1 MLLGLSNEF
10 WFPSISILEKI
21 IRPVIV
27 YAFLI
32 VAFRIFGKRQLGQ
45 LSPSDLIVLL
55 IIANI
60 VQNAMIGPDNSLMGG
75 LIGGATIFLL
85 NYALAKLV
93 FKFPRLARLIEGD
106 STTLV
111 ENGKLLTKNLE
122 REMMTRDDL
131 KHQLRRHEIDL
142 DRDLAT
148 LERVELDS
156 EGQILVTR
164 KERFE
169 RN

>member
-1 MLLGLSNEF
+1 MLLGLSDEF

-60 VQNAMIGPDNSLMGG
+60 VQNAMIGPDNSLTGG
-75 LIGGATIFLL
+75 LIGGATIFVL
-85 NYALAKLV
+85 NYVLAKLA
-93 FKFPRLARLIEGD
+93 FRFPRLARLIEGD

-122 REMMTRDDL
+122 REMMTREDL

-142 DRDLAT
+142 DRDLPT
-148 LERVELDS
+148 LERVEVDS

-164 KERFE
+164 KERFQ
-169 RN
+169 RR